1 MPQQESRSKMT
12 VSSGAFSFESTSE
25 TSTINTRRPMK
36 DDYEFSI
43 DFIELGYSATSSSLL
58 AYGTYEAK
66 VVDINPI
73 REVYWMIKKPGGE
86 WQEALHDEVNGGK
99 SSSLSY
105 SLDSTLG
112 TYEVYVW
119 IFFEDDSMTSYSRKF
134 KVFESFP

>member
-1 MPQQESRSKMT
+1 
-12 VSSGAFSFESTSE
+12 
-25 TSTINTRRPMK
+25 MK